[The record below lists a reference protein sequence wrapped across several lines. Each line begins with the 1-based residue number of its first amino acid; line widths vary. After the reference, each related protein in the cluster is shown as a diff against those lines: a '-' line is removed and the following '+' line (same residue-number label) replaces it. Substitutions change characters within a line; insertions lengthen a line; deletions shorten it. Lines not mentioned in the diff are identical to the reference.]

1 MPVSDLPVSAG
12 LGAFLEGEMFQQI
25 QVPASSVPAGTEFGI
40 YVTYCNSDYLEIYL
54 YVSNYFTVWE
64 EIIMARPKGSKNKT
78 RIVNANVDYAAVV
91 AEKTAEKEKIESEVA
106 ALTANLDDLKTQL
119 KAKKAELKAATKE
132 LTKAENKKAAAEA
145 KAMEEA
151 KKGEAEDVL
160 KKLLASGMTAEEIL
174 AKLQ

>member
-1 MPVSDLPVSAG
+1 MSFK
-12 LGAFLEGEMFQQI
+12 LGKMKILWFSRHAFPSPHGDKLK
-25 QVPASSVPAGTEFGI
+25 
-40 YVTYCNSDYLEIYL
+40 Y
-54 YVSNYFTVWE
+54 
-64 EIIMARPKGSKNKT
+64 IMARPKGSKNKART
-78 RIVNANVDYAAVV
+78 VKASVDYAAVV

-106 ALTANLDDLKTQL
+106 TLTANLDDLKTQM

>member
-1 MPVSDLPVSAG
+1 MLNLLKIKAMVELHLMNPARFHFPDQISIHASAD
-12 LGAFLEGEMFQQI
+12 EKC
-25 QVPASSVPAGTEFGI
+25 VI
-40 YVTYCNSDYLEIYL
+40 YAYPSNS
-54 YVSNYFTVWE
+54 
-64 EIIMARPKGSKNKT
+64 
-78 RIVNANVDYAAVV
+78 AVV

-132 LTKAENKKAAAEA
+132 LTKAENKKAAVEA
-145 KAMEEA
+145 KAAEEA